1 MRRIVSVQEAPG
13 CAVLTSTSASRRWW
27 FWRFWPRSIL
37 LGQNRVNSV
46 GAVGL
51 LLPPSRPE
59 FGQVDEIDLAVFSIA
74 DVGER
79 SRTLAV
85 TELPWRGLW
94 GAGGVLRQPSKP
106 AQVSRRYRGLP
117 G

>member
-1 MRRIVSVQEAPG
+1 MRRIVSVRDAPG

-37 LGQNRVNSV
+37 LGQNRVDSV

-51 LLPPSRPE
+51 LLPPSRPD

-94 GAGGVLRQPSKP
+94 GAGGVLRQPAKP
-106 AQVSRRYRGLP
+106 A
-117 G
+117 